1 MSYGWS
7 LIPLQWNCTFWEPE
21 THVTTDFGTA
31 PLLAG
36 LALGGIGAGLCLSSV
51 LRRSPG
57 ELLPGA

>member
-1 MSYGWS
+1 MTDPSGRRIVPDS
-7 LIPLQWNCTFWEPE
+7 ESGE